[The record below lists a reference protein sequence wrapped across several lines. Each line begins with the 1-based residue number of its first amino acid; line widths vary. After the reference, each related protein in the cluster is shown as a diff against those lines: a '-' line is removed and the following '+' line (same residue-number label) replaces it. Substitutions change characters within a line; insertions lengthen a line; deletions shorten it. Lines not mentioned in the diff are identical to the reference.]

1 MSARTRLSSLYRT
14 AIPALLGLAMMT
26 LPTSASAQTTTA
38 KKYGGDVSGWTI
50 EAYSTD
56 GQYVRCG
63 AIVPGAT
70 ATAKVSFEK
79 SSEGWTVVVPIKATG
94 DEMKGVLEI
103 DAQSARGSFYRRD
116 DGRIMTFLK
125 EPQIKRLRDAKS
137 MTVTVGTEKTAI
149 PLAGIDAALRKT
161 NECND
166 KGGA

>member
-1 MSARTRLSSLYRT
+1 MLAQTNFTSLLK
-14 AIPALLGLAMMT
+14 AAMPAALGLAVIT
-26 LPTSASAQTTTA
+26 LPISASAQSTTA
-38 KKYGGDVSGWTI
+38 KKYAANVAGWTI

-56 GQYVRCG
+56 GQHVRCG

-79 SSEGWTVVVPIKATG
+79 SSEGWTVVVPTQATG
-94 DEMKGVLEI
+94 DEMKGALEI
-103 DAQSARGSFYRRD
+103 DSQSARGSFYRRD

-125 EPQIKRLRDAKS
+125 EPQIKRLRAAKL

-149 PLAGIDAALRKT
+149 PLAGIAAALRKT

-166 KGGA
+166 KGGV